1 MALLRLGIANPAAN
15 TPTVLAAVSSSY
27 LVSVIAANTSALS
40 STSCQVTI
48 YIQPSGA
55 TGSSQYGYIA
65 NSLTIGTGQSFE
77 TFRFSLNAGDSIYV
91 TSTTATASFLAQG
104 VLQSD
109 DTGPG
114 DYPLTFKNKD
124 IRGSN
129 NNTLYLEQGS
139 TANRPSTATV
149 GYVRYNT
156 DFQALEVLTSTGWK
170 TVSAS

>member
-27 LVSVIAANTSALS
+27 LVSVIAANTSSLS

-48 YIQPSGA
+48 YVQPSGA
-55 TGSSQYGYIA
+55 IDSSQYGYIV
-65 NSLTIGTGQSFE
+65 NNLTIGTGSSFE
-77 TFRFSLNAGDSIYV
+77 TFKFSLNAGDSIYV
-91 TSTTATASFLAQG
+91 SSTTATASFLAQG
-104 VLQSD
+104 ILQSD

-114 DYPLTFKNKD
+114 DYPLTFKNKT
-124 IRGSN
+124 ISGN

-139 TANRPSTATV
+139 TANRPTTATV

-156 DFQALEVLTSTGWK
+156 DFQALEVLTASGWK